1 MSVVRHSSTIEVAR
15 DRVFAY
21 INDYE
26 NVPEY
31 MFGIHQFTP
40 RTDLTSGKGSVF
52 DVAIKAGPKTLKS
65 TVETVEW
72 VENELIVLRAIEG
85 FQANT
90 TWRFADLDGGG
101 TKVDAEFEYIL
112 PGGLAGKALG
122 AIMDPFAAQ
131 AIKHTD
137 AKLRSAL
144 AE

>member
-31 MFGIHQFTP
+31 MFGIHKFTP
-40 RTDLTSGKGSVF
+40 RTDQTSGKGSVF

-65 TVETVEW
+65 TIETIEW
-72 VENELIVLRAIEG
+72 VENELIVLKAIEG

-90 TWRFADLDGGG
+90 TWRFADLADGG
-101 TKVDAEFEYIL
+101 TTVDAEFEYIL

-144 AE
+144 AG

>member
-15 DRVFAY
+15 DRVFTY

-72 VENELIVLRAIEG
+72 VENELIVLRAIEASRPTPPG
-85 FQANT
+85 ASRPGCGRYQGRRRIRVHPARRSGRKSAGRDHGSVRGPGDQAH
-90 TWRFADLDGGG
+90 RR
-101 TKVDAEFEYIL
+101 
-112 PGGLAGKALG
+112 
-122 AIMDPFAAQ
+122 
-131 AIKHTD
+131 
-137 AKLRSAL
+137 KLRSAL